1 LRVGLGVGDLGVVST
16 DSSSVGVRLGLFGF
30 MSSVVSS
37 FLLVLGVHSGLSGI
51 FLSDLLSSNL
61 VLGFGFLELGGG
73 MGLSG
78 CLNGVYSSIVNLGGF
93 MHFFLGSLEG
103 SFSFKKSLFGM
114 LNFTLSVTYS
124 SMGFSL
130 SLARESLGFDS
141 GSENSSLG
149 SGFSLGKF
157 VIRSSLFMGSLGFLV
172 SGNLGF
178 EGSIEVSFSTS
189 SRQSSLF
196 STEVNFG
203 LFRSDFIESFLLSYV
218 LFTGGLSVVEG
229 VESIEERKI
238 SKNSSGVSGLCFLNL
253 LANVRSFG
261 PIIVSTVYIVPLTAL
276 GVHLDT
282 VFTTTMII
290 RLISSPV
297 GIGKR
302 LGGFSLP
309 DVMTFLSMV
318 VKADPSRSFD
328 VTLNGIIL
336 SCVLRMSEVSF
347 LCGAACFS
355 FFPVRVI
362 DEEFVF
368 YSSSFPLSCGLCLIL
383 KVESF
388 SISGK
393 GGDDGE
399 FGVHI

>member
-253 LANVRSFG
+253 LANVSFFG
-261 PIIVSTVYIVPLTAL
+261 VSIVTLYIVPLT
-276 GVHLDT
+276 VWPHLDT
-282 VFTTTMII
+282 VFMTTPII
-290 RLISSPV
+290 RLMSSPV

-302 LGGFSLP
+302 FGVVSVICCNSGFSLP

-318 VKADPSRSFD
+318 VKADPS
-328 VTLNGIIL
+328 
-336 SCVLRMSEVSF
+336 
-347 LCGAACFS
+347 
-355 FFPVRVI
+355 
-362 DEEFVF
+362 
-368 YSSSFPLSCGLCLIL
+368 
-383 KVESF
+383 
-388 SISGK
+388 SIM
-393 GGDDGE
+393 
-399 FGVHI
+399 